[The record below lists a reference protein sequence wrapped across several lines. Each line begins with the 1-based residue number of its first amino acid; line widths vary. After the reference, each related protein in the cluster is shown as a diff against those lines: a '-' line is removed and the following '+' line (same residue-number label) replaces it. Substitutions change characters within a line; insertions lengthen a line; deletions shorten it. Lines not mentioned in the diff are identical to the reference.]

1 VLPTTHE
8 LASPTACHDVDVSFT
23 NAATLAAAASSG
35 ERWPWLPRDPE
46 AERLWSA
53 LGVARGAVADGA
65 MVAAARRTRSID
77 RLARRWSARH
87 PGGTI
92 VEVGAGLSTRHARL
106 ADLDATFVTVDEPA
120 LAALRRSLFTSRPRR
135 RVVAAELEDRAWC
148 RRVVAVDRRVLTL
161 IPDALVDLHPDDAV
175 DLLLA
180 LAAELPAG
188 SPIVVAHGSRTRL
201 QVADATSRTPTLTVR
216 APSGRDGGATLR
228 MPALR
233 WCGATRRSRPDG
245 LSVALLVTR

>member
-1 VLPTTHE
+1 MLPTTHE
-8 LASPTACHDVDVSFT
+8 LGSATACHDVDVSFT
-23 NAATLAAAASSG
+23 NAATLAASAHTG

-53 LGVARGAVADGA
+53 LGVAAGAIPDAELG
-65 MVAAARRTRSID
+65 AAARRTRCID

-106 ADLDATFVTVDEPA
+106 ADLDATYVTVDEPPV
-120 LAALRRSLFTSRPRR
+120 AALRRSLFTSRPRR
-135 RVVAAELEDRAWC
+135 RVVAAALEDRAWC
-148 RRVVAVDRRVLTL
+148 RRVARLGAPVMVL
-161 IPDALVDLHPDDAV
+161 IPDALVDLHADDAV

-188 SPIVVAHGSRTRL
+188 SPVVAVHGSRTRL
-201 QVADATSRTPTLTVR
+201 ATADTSARTPTLAVR
-216 APSGRDGGATLR
+216 APTGRDGGATIR
-228 MPALR
+228 IPAFR
-233 WCGATRRSRPDG
+233 WRGATPRDRDG
-245 LSVALLVTR
+245 LAVSLLVTR